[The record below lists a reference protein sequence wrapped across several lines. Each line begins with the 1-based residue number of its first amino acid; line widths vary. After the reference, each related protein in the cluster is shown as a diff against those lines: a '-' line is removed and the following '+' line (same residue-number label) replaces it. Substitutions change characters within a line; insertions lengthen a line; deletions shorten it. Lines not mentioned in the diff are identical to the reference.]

1 MGGKPREDQKPAV
14 MLAIN
19 EHLNLHGPKN
29 WSPVQ
34 ERFPDVSAAT
44 FWRWVK
50 EAKANIETA
59 AGKQGNAALAL
70 KQKQIRSQVE
80 LRPERVQR
88 EIRAQL
94 PVAPSPAVI
103 AASSPELMRETF
115 NFMAFFHEIV
125 ADSKLLRESTVIKDA
140 EGNTR
145 LRNPMMMD
153 KSIQRRLSIME
164 TYLHS
169 IETIYNVE
177 RLRELYNLIIT
188 EVGKVSPDLQ
198 RVILVRLRELNNKRG
213 LTMDADLG

>member
-1 MGGKPREDQKPAV
+1 MSGKPREDQKPAV

-29 WSPVQ
+29 WGPCQ
-34 ERFPDVSAAT
+34 ARFPDVSAAT

-50 EAKANIETA
+50 EAKATVETA
-59 AGKQGNAALAL
+59 AGKHGNAALAL

-80 LRPERVQR
+80 LKPDRVAR
-88 EIRAQL
+88 EIKSQL
-94 PVAPSPAVI
+94 PAAPSPAVI
-103 AASSPELMRETF
+103 AGGNPALMRETF
-115 NFMAFFHEIV
+115 NFMAFFGEIV
-125 ADSKLLRESTVIKDA
+125 EDSNLLRESTIIRNDDGTVK
-140 EGNTR
+140 

-153 KSIQRRLSIME
+153 KSLQRRLSIIE

-169 IETIYNVE
+169 IETLYNVE
-177 RLRELYNLIIT
+177 RMRELYNLIIE

-213 LTMDADLG
+213 LTMSADLR

>member
-29 WSPVQ
+29 WQPVM

-50 EAKANIETA
+50 EAKASIETA

-80 LRPERVQR
+80 LKPERVQR
-88 EIRAQL
+88 DIKAHL
-94 PVAPSPAVI
+94 PAVPSPAVI
-103 AASSPELMRETF
+103 AGGHPDVVRETF

-125 ADSKLLRESTVIKDA
+125 ADSNLLRESTIHRSEDGTVK
-140 EGNTR
+140 
-145 LRNPMMMD
+145 LRNPVMMD
-153 KSIQRRLSIME
+153 KSLQRRLSIIE

-177 RLRELYNLIIT
+177 RLRELYNVIIE
-188 EVGKVSPDLQ
+188 EVAKVDPNVS
-198 RVILVRLRELNNKRG
+198 RVILARLRDLNNKRG
-213 LTMDADLG
+213 LTMSADLR